1 MANYLSFA
9 AAATALGPWVV
20 QRPDVIYVYNLVTLS
35 WAWRLIRKLR
45 GCAVVLDIQDLW
57 PESVLASKMMRSGVL
72 TRLLSAWCRRA
83 YRSAD
88 RLTVLSPG
96 FKRHLTALGI
106 PAERIDVI
114 YNWCEESKETLTT
127 EEAQNL
133 RRRYGFENRFNLLF
147 AGTMGRAQAL
157 GSVIEAARVVRTRA
171 PRVLFT
177 FVGGGV
183 EVDSLKQE
191 ASGLDNVQFLPRC
204 TPGEAAA
211 IASVADTLLVH
222 LKRDPLFEITIPS
235 KTQTYLFAGKP
246 IIMAVGGD
254 AADLVREAEAGVC
267 CSAENLND
275 LADAIIEMAAQP
287 ESVRVAMGQ
296 RGREY
301 YLRRLSFEAG
311 VSAFERVFAIAT
323 GRSPV

>member
-1 MANYLSFA
+1 
-9 AAATALGPWVV
+9 
-20 QRPDVIYVYNLVTLS
+20 
-35 WAWRLIRKLR
+35 
-45 GCAVVLDIQDLW
+45 
-57 PESVLASKMMRSGVL
+57 
-72 TRLLSAWCRRA
+72 
-83 YRSAD
+83 
-88 RLTVLSPG
+88 
-96 FKRHLTALGI
+96 
-106 PAERIDVI
+106 
-114 YNWCEESKETLTT
+114 
-127 EEAQNL
+127 
-133 RRRYGFENRFNLLF
+133 
-147 AGTMGRAQAL
+147 
-157 GSVIEAARVVRTRA
+157 
-171 PRVLFT
+171 
-177 FVGGGV
+177 
-183 EVDSLKQE
+183 
-191 ASGLDNVQFLPRC
+191 
-204 TPGEAAA
+204 
-211 IASVADTLLVH
+211 LLVH